1 MYNFFNN
8 RALSA
13 LMISSIALTTVACTH
28 QETEDKNSLPEPT
41 VSTNLSE
48 PDINKDTESQ
58 NEEPIA
64 NNISEPNDNHQVKT
78 SDSVD
83 THVSSHST
91 GSGSLHKNHFAE
103 NSSVSQNFHSN
114 LSESQTPVNITL
126 PLVSSLNSPSS
137 QKTENTALTD
147 AQEALYSMEKDK
159 SNDENNKVKDENVV
173 PDEKDYAKGRTVES
187 SQDAAIDV
195 VENLDELFNTSSSGD
210 EATFEIPEVSSKD
223 DFDAVYAQW
232 VTQKDEVKNRLT
244 LADKAVAD
252 ATNRLHEKTSEHEN
266 LVARV
271 NDAQTAFDKAKHDY
285 EKAVENQQ
293 ISQAESEDQ
302 LKKNLQEAKQELSQ
316 AKSDEANAQTALI
329 KAQEDA
335 SRVQA
340 DKSKAVAKLEA
351 IDAGI
356 TSLDKRIEANNAE
369 KTTLE
374 SQKTPTK
381 RTDFSVDEYQVLV
394 AQAVIEMVNAY
405 RVENG
410 VAPLR
415 THDTFNYSAQAWSE
429 QMAHDGKNV
438 PAFEFGD
445 AFRHSPNTWGA
456 SGENIA
462 GMFMGSPEQLEK
474 NDWAYVPGELFELWR
489 NSPAHNEAMLGV
501 QSQGIGVG
509 VVVDEYGRVW
519 ATTQFFKEDTQFTS
533 GARVRMDKG
542 TEQALMSGKD
552 FYVAEG
558 AMNVLDVNWT
568 APKDTKGA
576 NPDYQYIKN
585 GRASQEEKVRGLSHG
600 VDDSVKLS
608 TSGADASQRAQI
620 DSRIVQLDES
630 NAQFMS
636 QKNDAVAKKQQVL
649 NEIDGFERAQDLA
662 DKRVTEAEEAVSASR
677 ESVAQAELNVI
688 DAQSKADGGV
698 VVSDVTVE
706 DEAIFNAAEQELV
719 SLQDRLAESQATVD
733 EAQQDLTNA
742 IVSRSMVQEEYDTVA
757 KSEPS
762 KQVDDSGIKEVSF
775 DD

>member
-1 MYNFFNN
+1 MYNLINN

-13 LMISSIALTTVACTH
+13 LMISSIALTTVACAH

-48 PDINKDTESQ
+48 SDINKDTESQ

-64 NNISEPNDNHQVKT
+64 NNISEPKDNHQAKT
-78 SDSVD
+78 PDSVD

-91 GSGSLHKNHFAE
+91 GSGFLHKNQFAE
-103 NSSVSQNFHSN
+103 NSSVSENLHSN
-114 LSESQTPVNITL
+114 LSESQTTAHLAL
-126 PLVSSLNSPSS
+126 PLVSSLNIPSP
-137 QKTENTALTD
+137 QKAENPASTGAH
-147 AQEALYSMEKDK
+147 EALYSMEKNK
-159 SNDENNKVKDENVV
+159 SNGENNKVKDVNVV
-173 PDEKDYAKGRTVES
+173 PEGKNNTDGHAVES
-187 SQDAAIDV
+187 SQDVAIDV
-195 VENLDELFNTSSSGD
+195 VENLDELLNTSSSDD

-232 VTQKDEVKNRLT
+232 VLQKDEVKNRLS

-252 ATNRLHEKTSEHEN
+252 ATNRLHEKTFGHEN

-285 EKAVENQQ
+285 EKAVKNQQ
-293 ISQAESEDQ
+293 SSQAESEAQ
-302 LKKNLQEAKQELSQ
+302 LKKNLQEAKQALSQ
-316 AKSDEANAQTALI
+316 AKVNEANAQTALI

-356 TSLDKRIEANNAE
+356 ASLDKRIEANNAE

-374 SQKTPTK
+374 AQKTPTK
-381 RTDFSVDEYQVLV
+381 RTDFSVNEYQVLV

-429 QMAHDGKNV
+429 QMARDGKNV
-438 PAFEFGD
+438 PASEFGD
-445 AFRHSPNTWGA
+445 AFRHSPKTWGA

-462 GMFMGSPEQLEK
+462 GMYMGSPEQLDK
-474 NDWAYVPGELFELWR
+474 RDWAYVPGELFELWR

-501 QSQGIGVG
+501 QAQGVGVG
-509 VVVDEYGRVW
+509 VVVDEHGRVW

-558 AMNVLDVNWT
+558 AMNVLDVNWAT
-568 APKDTKGA
+568 PKDTKGV

-600 VDDSVKLS
+600 VDDSVKLF
-608 TSGADASQRAQI
+608 TSGADASQRAQV

-636 QKNDAVAKKQQVL
+636 QKSDAVARKQQVL

-662 DKRVTEAEEAVSASR
+662 DKRVMEAEESVSASR
-677 ESVAQAELNVI
+677 ESVAQAELSVV

-698 VVSDVTVE
+698 VTSDVTVE
-706 DEAIFNAAEQELV
+706 TGAIFNAAEQELV
-719 SLQDRLAESQATVD
+719 SLQDRLAESQANVD
-733 EAQQDLTNA
+733 EAQSELTDA
-742 IVSRSMVQEEYDTVA
+742 IVSRSVVQEDYDTVVNG
-757 KSEPS
+757 EPS
-762 KQVDDSGIKEVSF
+762 QQVDDSGVEEVSF
-775 DD
+775 GD

>member
-48 PDINKDTESQ
+48 PDINKDTELQ

-78 SDSVD
+78 PDSVD

-114 LSESQTPVNITL
+114 LSEPQTTAHLSL
-126 PLVSSLNSPSS
+126 PLVSSLNIPSF
-137 QKTENTALTD
+137 QKAENPASTGAH
-147 AQEALYSMEKDK
+147 EALYSMEKNK

-173 PDEKDYAKGRTVES
+173 PEEKNNVDGHTVES
-187 SQDAAIDV
+187 SRDVAIDV
-195 VENLDELFNTSSSGD
+195 VENLDELLNTSSND

-232 VTQKDEVKNRLT
+232 VLQKDEVENRLA
-244 LADKAVAD
+244 LADKAVSD
-252 ATNRLHEKTSEHEN
+252 ATDRLHEKTSEHEN

-271 NDAQTAFDKAKHDY
+271 NDAQTAFDKAKYDY

-293 ISQAESEDQ
+293 ISQAESVAQ
-302 LKKNLQEAKQELSQ
+302 SKKDLQGAKQELSQ
-316 AKSDEANAQTALI
+316 AKADEANAQMALI

-340 DKSKAVAKLEA
+340 DKSRAVAKLEA

-356 TSLDKRIEANNAE
+356 ASLDKRIEANNAE
-369 KTTLE
+369 KATLE
-374 SQKTPTK
+374 AQKTPTK

-415 THDTFNYSAQAWSE
+415 THDTFNYSAQSWSE

-474 NDWAYVPGELFELWR
+474 SDWAYVPGELFELWR

-509 VVVDEYGRVW
+509 VVVDEHGRVW

-552 FYVAEG
+552 FYVADG
-558 AMNVLDVNWT
+558 AMNVLGVNWET
-568 APKDTKGA
+568 PKDTKGA

-620 DSRIVQLDES
+620 DSRIVQLNES

-662 DKRVTEAEEAVSASR
+662 DKRVMEAEEAVSASR

-698 VVSDVTVE
+698 VASDVTVE

-719 SLQDRLAESQATVD
+719 SLQDQLVESQASVN
-733 EAQQDLTNA
+733 EAQSELTDA
-742 IVSRSMVQEEYDTVA
+742 LVSRSVVQEEYDAVV

-762 KQVDDSGIKEVSF
+762 QQVVDSGIEEVSF

>member
-1 MYNFFNN
+1 MYNLINN

-13 LMISSIALTTVACTH
+13 LMISSIAMTTVACAH

-48 PDINKDTESQ
+48 SDINKDTESQ

-64 NNISEPNDNHQVKT
+64 NNISEPKDNHQAKT
-78 SDSVD
+78 PDSVD
-83 THVSSHST
+83 THVSSHSI
-91 GSGSLHKNHFAE
+91 GSGFLHKNRFAE
-103 NSSVSQNFHSN
+103 NPSVSQNLHSG
-114 LSESQTPVNITL
+114 LPESKTPVNVTL

-137 QKTENTALTD
+137 QNTENTALTD
-147 AQEALYSMEKDK
+147 AHEALYSMEKNK
-159 SNDENNKVKDENVV
+159 SNDENNKVKDGNAV
-173 PDEKDYAKGRTVES
+173 PDEKDYANGRTVES

-195 VENLDELFNTSSSGD
+195 VENLDELLNTSSSND
-210 EATFEIPEVSSKD
+210 KTAFEIPEVSSKD
-223 DFDAVYAQW
+223 DFDTVYAQW
-232 VTQKDEVKNRLT
+232 VLQKGEVENRLA
-244 LADKAVAD
+244 LADKAVTD
-252 ATNRLHEKTSEHEN
+252 ATNKLHEKTSEHEN

-271 NDAQTAFDKAKHDY
+271 NDAQIAFDRAKHDY
-285 EKAVENQQ
+285 EKAVKNQQ
-293 ISQAESEDQ
+293 ISQAESEAQ
-302 LKKNLQEAKQELSQ
+302 LKKNFQEAKQALSQ
-316 AKSDEANAQTALI
+316 AKANEANAQTALI
-329 KAQEDA
+329 QAQEDA

-356 TSLDKRIEANNAE
+356 ASLDKRIEANNVE
-369 KTTLE
+369 KATLE
-374 SQKTPTK
+374 AQKYPTK
-381 RTDFSVDEYQVLV
+381 RTDFSADEYQVLV

-429 QMAHDGKNV
+429 QMARDGKNV
-438 PAFEFGD
+438 PASEFGD
-445 AFRHSPNTWGA
+445 AFRHSPKTWGA

-462 GMFMGSPEQLEK
+462 GMYMGSPEQLEK
-474 NDWAYVPGELFELWR
+474 RDWAYVPGELFELWR

-501 QSQGIGVG
+501 QAQGVGVG
-509 VVVDEYGRVW
+509 VVVDEHGRVW

-558 AMNVLDVNWT
+558 AMDVLDVNWT
-568 APKDTKGA
+568 APKDTKGV

-600 VDDSVKLS
+600 VDDSVRLS
-608 TSGADASQRAQI
+608 TSGADVSQRAQI
-620 DSRIVQLDES
+620 DSRIAQLDES

-649 NEIDGFERAQDLA
+649 NEIDGVERAQDLA
-662 DKRVTEAEEAVSASR
+662 DKRVMEAEENVSASR
-677 ESVAQAELNVI
+677 ESVVQAELSVV

-698 VVSDVTVE
+698 VNSDVTVE
-706 DEAIFNAAEQELV
+706 AEAIFNAAEQELV
-719 SLQDRLAESQATVD
+719 SLQDQLTESQATVD
-733 EAQQDLTNA
+733 EAQSELTDA
-742 IVSRSMVQEEYDTVA
+742 LVSRSVVQEEYNTVVNV
-757 KSEPS
+757 EPS
-762 KQVDDSGIKEVSF
+762 QQDVDSGVEEVSF